1 LRKASQFP
9 LTSPSRDVTPKK
21 VQTQK
26 VSGEISRQAQSS
38 LLFEQVITIHC
49 LGALDLGAGVEPP
62 ISYLIKNCQ
71 SMQYM
76 GRSRN

>member
-1 LRKASQFP
+1 
-9 LTSPSRDVTPKK
+9 
-21 VQTQK
+21 
-26 VSGEISRQAQSS
+26 